1 MSTLEDV
8 VAVNNYFT
16 VELGEKMSSD
26 ENIVM
31 SPLSM
36 LTALAL
42 VCLAAKG
49 KTETQMKKVLHF
61 ESCSDI
67 HSGFKQLLSTITESE
82 EYILNIDSTLFVEET
97 FQISE
102 AFINVSKIYYN
113 SKPEVIDFKS
123 NPRGAWE
130 YIVNYLKGKTEG
142 TFQNMPDSSINN
154 DTKLIVINTA
164 YLSANWTQSFPRVKT
179 ENESFTLST
188 NKTVYTE
195 LMCVEGSFNIR
206 EIKDEMLSIIEL
218 PYGKS
223 KNLRMYV
230 ILPDTYDGIEK
241 IKHNISYEQLDDWTN
256 PDKMN
261 KTFTEVYLPYFKIDS
276 SYSMKKVLQHMGM
289 TDVFSG
295 TKSNLSEIS
304 QDNLHVSDIINLVT
318 MEADEDGTKES
329 TNAEDHLG
337 FLALRLPQIS
347 FKANH
352 PFTFIVRDMLSKCI
366 LFYGLFQKP

>member
-1 MSTLEDV
+1 MPPVTLLCHRQPSDNIMSTLEDV
-8 VAVNNYFT
+8 VAANNYFT
-16 VELGEKMSSD
+16 VELAERMSSD

-61 ESCSDI
+61 ESCFDI
-67 HSGFKQLLSTITESE
+67 HSGFKQLLSRITESE
-82 EYILNIDSTLFVEET
+82 EYILNIDNTLFVEET

-102 AFINVSKIYYN
+102 AFINISKIYYN
-113 SKPEVIDFKS
+113 SNPEIIDFKS
-123 NPRGAWE
+123 NPRGAWKT
-130 YIVNYLKGKTEG
+130 IVNYLKGKTEG

-154 DTKLIVINTA
+154 DTKLIVVNTA

-188 NKTVYTE
+188 
-195 LMCVEGSFNIR
+195 
-206 EIKDEMLSIIEL
+206 
-218 PYGKS
+218 
-223 KNLRMYV
+223 
-230 ILPDTYDGIEK
+230 

-261 KTFTEVYLPYFKIDS
+261 KTFIEVYLPYFKIDS
-276 SYSMKKVLQHMGM
+276 SYSMKNVLQHMGM

-295 TKSNLSEIS
+295 RKSNLSEIS
-304 QDNLHVSDIINLVT
+304 QDNLHVSDIINLVA

-337 FLALRLPQIS
+337 FLALMLPQIS

-352 PFTFIVRDMLSKCI
+352 PFTFIVQDMLSKCI